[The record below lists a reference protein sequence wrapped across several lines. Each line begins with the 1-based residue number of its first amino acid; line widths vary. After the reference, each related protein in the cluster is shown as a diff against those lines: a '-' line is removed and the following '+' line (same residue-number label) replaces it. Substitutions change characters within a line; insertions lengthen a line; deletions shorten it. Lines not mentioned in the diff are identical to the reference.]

1 MGQHLKYI
9 ILSYR
14 LAFKEVK
21 LGREQRKQGD
31 SWEKI
36 GIKEDSPGM
45 SVTVILKAQESP
57 LSKESSPWMHKN
69 LL

>member
-1 MGQHLKYI
+1 MSH
-9 ILSYR
+9 R

-21 LGREQRKQGD
+21 LGREKRKLGD
-31 SWEKI
+31 GWEKI
-36 GIKEDSPGM
+36 GIKEDSPEM
-45 SVTVILKAQESP
+45 SITVILKAQEGP